1 MEAFREMIRGR
12 LGKALLALLL
22 LPFALV
28 GIESYFVGG
37 KAAPAAT
44 VNDEDIPQSELDK
57 AVEKQKQ
64 DILTSMG
71 PGADASRINVAVIRE
86 QLLRNLVDEALLK
99 QKAKEDGYLVSD
111 ALIARLISEEPS
123 FQENGKFS
131 QTRFEQVLRG
141 VGEDPA
147 TFPLRA
153 KDRIAQRQLMSG
165 VVTTAFASRREVESI
180 QRLNTQKRD
189 IHVATVSAAQFLG
202 QVQVSEAEIKAAYL
216 KTPDKFTSEDRVTAE
231 YVVLSPATF
240 LSTVE
245 VSPADLE
252 QRYAEKVKAMESDEQ
267 RHASHILIK
276 VDDKTKDADALARIQ
291 SLEKRV
297 RAGEDFAALARE
309 FSQDPGSGA
318 NNGDLGMAG
327 RGMFVPEFEKALYAL
342 KTGEVSAPVKTQF
355 GYHLIK
361 LLEIQK
367 PQVPAMEA
375 IRAELE
381 AEVRQAKSEDQYN
394 EAVEKLDALAYESSD
409 LRDVAAAY
417 KLTIELTAP
426 FGRRGGEGVA
436 ADRKFAQTAFSD
448 DLLKD
453 GKNSSGIRL
462 EDQRTVWL
470 RVKQHDKPALR
481 PLSEVQPQILL
492 GLQFDKAGLMAK
504 SHAEALLKDLA
515 AGKTPAEA
523 AAAHHAQWA
532 DFPMVSRASQTPAV
546 DIQKVAFRLLAPK
559 SGVWSADVRPLGK
572 DYAVIAVSK
581 VEEDTTPLAD
591 EQRRQLAQA
600 QGGMYGQQ
608 ELRDYMEYLR
618 SRAKI
623 VEIKAD
629 KE

>member
-1 MEAFREMIRGR
+1 MEAFREMISGR

-546 DIQKVAFRLLAPK
+546 DIQKVAFRLSAPK